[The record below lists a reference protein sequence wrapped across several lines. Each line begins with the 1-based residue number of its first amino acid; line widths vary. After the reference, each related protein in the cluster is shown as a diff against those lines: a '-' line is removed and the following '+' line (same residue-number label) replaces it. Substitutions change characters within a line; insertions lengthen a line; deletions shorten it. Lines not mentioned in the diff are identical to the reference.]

1 MDEFDKARVEL
12 LRERI
17 AMLQER
23 IRLRD
28 TQIEILRE
36 DLDKLKVIAS
46 NRPTPS
52 PVPLYLSETQEDV
65 MHARDAEQ
73 ISIAEAEDILREL
86 DFENSVVVLDEPD
99 NDLTLY

>member
-17 AMLQER
+17 EMLQER
-23 IRLRD
+23 LRLRD

-36 DLDKLKVIAS
+36 DLEKLKAIAA

-52 PVPLYLSETQEDV
+52 PVPLYMNETQEDIL
-65 MHARDAEQ
+65 HAREAEQ
-73 ISIAEAEDILREL
+73 ISLAEAEDILREL
-86 DFENSVVVLDEPD
+86 DFENSVVMLDEPD
-99 NDLTLY
+99 NELTLY